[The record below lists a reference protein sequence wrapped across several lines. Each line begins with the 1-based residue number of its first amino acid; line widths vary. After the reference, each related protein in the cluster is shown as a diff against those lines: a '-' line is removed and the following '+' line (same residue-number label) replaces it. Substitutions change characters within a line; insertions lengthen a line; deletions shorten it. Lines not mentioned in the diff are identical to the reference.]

1 MHWFTSHAAQCIE
14 ARATLRK
21 PLTIPTVQGILSSSN
36 SIIWRLCL
44 DYLESDPL
52 EELCQDGEVEDDWR
66 GEEGVL
72 AGVVDDEG
80 VVAAH
85 SDLGGVLVHRP
96 LAVAHGRDVLD
107 YHL

>member
-1 MHWFTSHAAQCIE
+1 M
-14 ARATLRK
+14 
-21 PLTIPTVQGILSSSN
+21 QGILSRSN

-52 EELCQDGEVEDDWR
+52 EELCQDGEVEDDGG

-85 SDLGGVLVHRP
+85 GDLGGVLVHCP
-96 LAVAHGRDVLD
+96 LAVAHVRDVLD
-107 YHL
+107 DHL